1 MTIGVYQGT
10 FDPITNGHL
19 DVVTRASKTF
29 SHVILGIFDTPDK
42 KLLFNTSERVELCEQ
57 STKHLQNVEV
67 RLFTGL
73 AVDFAQ
79 KVGATAMVRGLRSI
93 SDFDNEFAMDMMNR
107 KMHSDITTIYM
118 TTGTEFT
125 FVSSTL
131 IKEVARLG
139 GKINDFVPVNVAVAL
154 QGKYSS

>member
-1 MTIGVYQGT
+1 MTLGVYQGT

-107 KMHSDITTIYM
+107 NLNPELTTVYLITRREY
-118 TTGTEFT
+118 T

-131 IKEVARLG
+131 IKEVVKYG
-139 GKINDFVPVNVAVAL
+139 GDIKELVPEIVAKAL
-154 QGKYSS
+154 QSKFS

>member
-107 KMHSDITTIYM
+107 NLNPELTTVYLITRREY
-118 TTGTEFT
+118 T

-131 IKEVARLG
+131 IKEVVKYG
-139 GKINDFVPVNVAVAL
+139 GDIKELVPEIVAKAL
-154 QGKYSS
+154 QSKFS

>member
-29 SHVILGIFDTPDK
+29 SNVILGVFDTPDK

-107 KMHSDITTIYM
+107 NLNPELTTVYLITRREY
-118 TTGTEFT
+118 T

-131 IKEVARLG
+131 IKEVVKYG
-139 GKINDFVPVNVAVAL
+139 GDIKELVPEIVAKAL
-154 QGKYSS
+154 QSKFS